1 VLTRSLLVL
10 ATLVALPS
18 LGAAQRPI
26 PYPLTPPPE
35 FQQAVTRGT
44 RTTTGEPGLQYWQQW
59 TDYTLFA
66 SLDPAGRRLTGRAQI
81 RYHNR
86 SPYTLNVVF
95 LQLPQNLHA
104 KGAVRLEPQEVTG
117 GMELRRVVAA
127 GQSLT
132 EQPLDRGAAYEVF
145 GTTLALRPPSA
156 VRPGGQLVLEIEWAF
171 TVPQSGAGRMGWSRD
186 NLFHIAYWYPQMAV
200 FDDVGGWQTDGYTGN
215 AEFYAGF
222 GSYALTVEAP
232 PGWVVA
238 ATGRLENA
246 ADVLPEP
253 VRQRLARAERSD
265 TVVHVLTEADFGPGK
280 ATVAGTGGPLRWR
293 FAADTVRDVAFS
305 VLRESRWDAARTP
318 VGDRDGNGT
327 ADHATIHAFWRSAA
341 PRWQHAWRYGRHAID
356 FLSRWTG
363 LPYPWPHMTI
373 VEGAEIIGG
382 GMEFP
387 MMTLIGDYNAQDDT
401 DLYNVVA
408 HELAHMWV
416 PMQIGSDERRRAW
429 MDEGTTTFNENR
441 ARAEFRPGDTG
452 DGDEREG
459 YLGVARAG
467 LEGELMRWSD
477 YHYPGPAYG
486 IASYQKP
493 ATLLAALRGMLGD
506 ELFARTFQEYLRRWR
521 YRHPQPWDFFN
532 TFSSVSGR
540 QLDWF
545 WRTWYYETWTMDQA
559 VTSVTP
565 GTDGTTIVVEDRGL
579 APMPVRLTITRTD
592 GTVEEAE
599 IPVET
604 WLAGARSAEYLVVG
618 RLGVAAVEIDAA
630 QVFPDLDRSNNRWA
644 AGPQR

>member
-1 VLTRSLLVL
+1 VTRSAFVLSLLPL
-10 ATLVALPS
+10 APS
-18 LGAAQRPI
+18 AAAGQRPI
-26 PYPLTPPPE
+26 PYPVTPPPE
-35 FQQAVTRGT
+35 YQHAVERGT
-44 RTTTGEPGLQYWQQW
+44 RTTTGEPGLRYWQQW

-66 SLDPAGRRLTGRAQI
+66 TLDPAAKRITGRAQI

-86 SPYTLNVVF
+86 SPHTLRMVF

-104 KGAVRLEPQEVTG
+104 PGAVRLEPQEVTG
-117 GMELRRVVAA
+117 GVQITRVVAS
-127 GQSLT
+127 GQALT
-132 EQPLDRGAAYEVF
+132 QSLDRGAAYEVF
-145 GTTLALRPPSA
+145 GTTLAVRPPAA
-156 VRPGGQLVLEIEWAF
+156 VMPGAQLALEIEWSF
-171 TVPQSGAGRMGWSRD
+171 TVPQSGAGRMGWSGD
-186 NLFHIAYWYPQMAV
+186 NLFHMAYWYPQMAV
-200 FDDVGGWQTDGYTGN
+200 FDDVVGWHTDGYTGN

-222 GSYALTVEAP
+222 GSYALTVDAP
-232 PGWVVA
+232 AGWVVA

-246 ADVLPEP
+246 AEVLPEP

-265 TVVHVLTEADFGPGK
+265 TVVHILTPDDFGPGR
-280 ATVAGTGGPLRWR
+280 ATTAGTNGRLRWR

-305 VLRESRWDAARTP
+305 VVSASRWDATRTP
-318 VGDRDGNGT
+318 VGDRNGDGT
-327 ADHATIHAFWRSAA
+327 TDYATIHAFWRPAA

-363 LPYPWPHMTI
+363 VPYPWPHMTM
-373 VEGAEIIGG
+373 VEGAGIIGG

-387 MMTLIGDYNAQDDT
+387 MMTLIGDYNTREDA

-416 PMQIGSDERRRAW
+416 PMQIGTDERRHAW

-441 ARAEFRPGDTG
+441 AREEFRPGDTG
-452 DGDEREG
+452 DADERDG

-477 YHYPGPAYG
+477 YHYPGEAYG

-493 ATLLAALRGMLGD
+493 ATLLAALRGMLGED
-506 ELFARTFQEYLRRWR
+506 TFARAYREYLQRWR
-521 YRHPQPWDFFN
+521 YQHPKPWDFFR
-532 TFSSVSGR
+532 TFNSVSGR
-540 QLDWF
+540 NLDWF
-545 WRTWYYETWTMDQA
+545 WRTWYYETWTLDHA
-559 VTSVTP
+559 IASVTP
-565 GTDGTTIVVEDRGL
+565 GTDGTRIVVEDRGL

-592 GTVEEAE
+592 GTTEEQE

-604 WLAGARSAEYLVVG
+604 WLAGAKRAEVLVVG

-630 QVFPDLDRSNNRWA
+630 RVFPDVDRTNNRWTA
-644 AGPQR
+644 TTTGR